1 MNIHEHQAK
10 DILKEFGAPV
20 SNGIVI
26 YSKNEIKEKISNLK
40 NGKYVLKAQIH
51 AGGRGKAGG
60 VKLINDISKLEQE
73 ANNMMGKTLITHQTG
88 SEGKEVK
95 RLYIEEASEIS
106 QEFYLSC
113 LIDRGTS
120 KIAFIS
126 STEGGMDIEKVAS
139 EKPSKII
146 TNKIEYKKDGPSDEE
161 INKIISIF
169 NLKKNQILNMSKLI
183 KSLYQILI
191 QKDASLIEINPLIIT
206 KNEEIICLDAKM
218 NFDDNAIYRRPEIL
232 ELRDLNE
239 EDPTEIEASKNDLAY
254 IKLNGTIGCMVNGAG
269 LAMATMDIIKLY
281 GKEPANFLDVGG
293 GASKE
298 KVTAAFKLILADKNV
313 KGILINIFGGIM
325 RCDVLAQGVVD
336 AAKQVNL
343 SVPLVVRLAGTNFKE
358 GKEILNKSN
367 LKILS
372 ASDLND
378 ASKKLL
384 RRLVN
389 VDTC

>member
-10 DILKEFGAPV
+10 EILKEFEAPV

-26 YSKNEIKEKISNLK
+26 FSTDEINEKVKQLKSKEF
-40 NGKYVLKAQIH
+40 VLKAQIH

-60 VKLINDISKLEQE
+60 VKLVKSVDQLVVE
-73 ANNMMGKTLITHQTG
+73 AKKMMGKILVTHQTG
-88 SEGKEVK
+88 PEGKEVK

-106 QEFYLSC
+106 KELYLSC
-113 LIDRGTS
+113 LVDRESS

-139 EKPSKII
+139 ESPNKII
-146 TNKIEYKKDGPSDEE
+146 TNKIDLKNEGPSENE
-161 INKIISIF
+161 IENIITAF
-169 NLKKNQILNMSKLI
+169 QLNDDQKKTAGKLI
-183 KSLYQILI
+183 KSLYKII
-191 QKDASLIEINPLIIT
+191 IDKDASLIEINPLVIT
-206 KNEEIICLDAKM
+206 KSDSIICLDAKM
-218 NFDDNAIYRRPEIL
+218 NFDDNAIFRRPEIL
-232 ELRDLNE
+232 NLRDLNE
-239 EDPTEIEASKNDLAY
+239 EDPAEIEASKHDLAY
-254 IKLNGTIGCMVNGAG
+254 IKLNGSIGCMVNGAG

-298 KVTAAFKLILADKNV
+298 KVASAFRLILSDKNV

-336 AAKQVNL
+336 TAKEINL
-343 SVPLVVRLAGTNFKE
+343 EVPLVVRLAGTNFKE
-358 GKEILNKSN
+358 GKEILDKSN

-378 ASKKLL
+378 AAKKI
-384 RRLVN
+384 VEAIK
-389 VDTC
+389 

>member
-10 DILKEFGAPV
+10 EILKQYGAPI
-20 SNGIVI
+20 SNGVVI
-26 YSKNEIKEKISNLK
+26 KSLDQVKKEIHKLKSKKF
-40 NGKYVLKAQIH
+40 VLKAQIH

-60 VKLINDISKLEQE
+60 VKLINDISELEIE
-73 ANNMMGKTLITHQTG
+73 AKKMMGKILVTHQTG
-88 SEGKEVK
+88 SNGKEVK

-106 QEFYLSC
+106 KEFYLSC
-113 LIDRGTS
+113 LVDRETA

-126 STEGGMDIEKVAS
+126 STEGGMDIEKIAKETP
-139 EKPSKII
+139 EKILTTKIDL
-146 TNKIEYKKDGPSDEE
+146 KDEGPNDEE
-161 INKIISIF
+161 IKKIISIF
-169 NLKKNQILNMSKLI
+169 KFNENQSNVGKNLI
-183 KSLYQILI
+183 KTLYKILI
-191 QKDASLIEINPLIIT
+191 EKDANLIEINPLILT
-206 KNEEIICLDAKM
+206 KEEKIVCLDAKM
-218 NFDDNAIYRRPEIL
+218 NFDDNAIFRRPDIL

-239 EDPTEIEASKNDLAY
+239 EDPAEIEASKHDLAY
-254 IKLNGTIGCMVNGAG
+254 IKLNGSIGCMVNGAG

-281 GKEPANFLDVGG
+281 GREPANFLDVGG
-293 GASKE
+293 GATKE

-325 RCDVLAQGVVD
+325 RCDVLAQGVVE

-358 GKEILNKSN
+358 GKEILDKSN

-378 ASKKLL
+378 AAKKI
-384 RRLVN
+384 VEAIK
-389 VDTC
+389 

>member
-10 DILKEFGAPV
+10 KILEEYGAPV
-20 SNGIVI
+20 SNGVVI
-26 YSKNEIKEKISNLK
+26 YSLEDLKKEISKLK
-40 NGKYVLKAQIH
+40 STEFVLKAQIH

-60 VKLINDISKLEQE
+60 VKLIKNLSELENE
-73 ANNMMGKTLITHQTG
+73 AKKMMGKKLVTHQTG
-88 SEGKEVK
+88 PEGKIVK

-106 QEFYLSC
+106 KEFYLSC
-113 LIDRGTS
+113 LIDRESS
-120 KIAFIS
+120 KTAFIS
-126 STEGGMDIEKVAS
+126 STEGGMDIEKIAAES
-139 EKPSKII
+139 PDKII
-146 TNKIEYKKDGPSDEE
+146 TTKMDLNETGPSESELDEIIKVFKLNEDQKKIAKKTVKSMYE
-161 INKIISIF
+161 II
-169 NLKKNQILNMSKLI
+169 LK
-183 KSLYQILI
+183 
-191 QKDASLIEINPLIIT
+191 KDASLIEINPLIIT
-206 KNEEIICLDAKM
+206 KDKKLICLDAKM
-218 NFDDNAIYRRPEIL
+218 NFDDNAIFRRPEIL
-232 ELRDLNE
+232 KLRDLNE
-239 EDPTEIEASKNDLAY
+239 EDPAEIEASKYDLAY
-254 IKLNGTIGCMVNGAG
+254 IKLNGSIGCMVNGAG

-343 SVPLVVRLAGTNFKE
+343 SVPLVVRLAGTNFKQ
-358 GKEILNKSN
+358 GKEILDQSK

-378 ASKKLL
+378 AAKKI
-384 RRLVN
+384 VEAIK
-389 VDTC
+389 

>member
-10 DILKEFGAPV
+10 QILKEYGAPI
-20 SNGIVI
+20 SNGVVI
-26 YSKNEIKEKISNLK
+26 KSLDQIKKEILKLKSKKF
-40 NGKYVLKAQIH
+40 VLKAQIH

-60 VKLINDISKLEQE
+60 VKLIDDINELENESKK
-73 ANNMMGKTLITHQTG
+73 MMGKILVTHQTG
-88 SEGKEVK
+88 PEGKEVK

-106 QEFYLSC
+106 KEFYLSC
-113 LIDRGTS
+113 LVDRQS
-120 KIAFIS
+120 AKIAFIS
-126 STEGGMDIEKVAS
+126 STEGGMDIEKVAKEVP
-139 EKPSKII
+139 EKIHTTKVDL
-146 TNKIEYKKDGPSDEE
+146 KKEGPGDEE
-161 INKIISIF
+161 IKKIISIF
-169 NLKKNQILNMSKLI
+169 KFNDNQSNVGKNLI
-183 KSLYQILI
+183 KSLYKILLE
-191 QKDASLIEINPLIIT
+191 KDANLIEMNPLILT
-206 KNEEIICLDAKM
+206 KEGKIICLDAKM
-218 NFDDNAIYRRPEIL
+218 NFDDNAIFRRPDIL

-239 EDPTEIEASKNDLAY
+239 EDPAEIEASKHDLAY
-254 IKLNGTIGCMVNGAG
+254 IKLNGSIGCMVNGAG
-269 LAMATMDIIKLY
+269 LAMATMDIIKLH

-336 AAKQVNL
+336 AAMQVNL

-358 GKEILNKSN
+358 GKEILDKSN

-378 ASKKLL
+378 AAKKI
-384 RRLVN
+384 VEAIK
-389 VDTC
+389 

>member
-10 DILKEFGAPV
+10 KILEEYGAPV
-20 SNGIVI
+20 SNGVVI
-26 YSKNEIKEKISNLK
+26 YSLEDLKKEISKLK
-40 NGKYVLKAQIH
+40 STEFVLKAQIH

-60 VKLINDISKLEQE
+60 VKLIKNLSELENE
-73 ANNMMGKTLITHQTG
+73 AKKMMGKKLVTHQTG
-88 SEGKEVK
+88 PEGKIVK

-106 QEFYLSC
+106 KEFYLSC
-113 LIDRGTS
+113 LIDRESS

-126 STEGGMDIEKVAS
+126 STEGGMDIEKVAAES
-139 EKPSKII
+139 PDKII
-146 TNKIEYKKDGPSDEE
+146 TTKMDLNETGPSENELDEIIKVFKLNEDQKKIAKKTVKSMYE
-161 INKIISIF
+161 II
-169 NLKKNQILNMSKLI
+169 LK
-183 KSLYQILI
+183 
-191 QKDASLIEINPLIIT
+191 KDASLIEINPLIIT
-206 KNEEIICLDAKM
+206 KDKKLICLDAKM
-218 NFDDNAIYRRPEIL
+218 NFDDNAIFRRPEIL
-232 ELRDLNE
+232 KLRDLNE
-239 EDPTEIEASKNDLAY
+239 EDPAEIEASKYDLAY
-254 IKLNGTIGCMVNGAG
+254 IKLNGSIGCMVNGAG

-343 SVPLVVRLAGTNFKE
+343 SVPLVVRLAGTNFKQ
-358 GKEILNKSN
+358 GKEILDQSK

-378 ASKKLL
+378 AAKKI
-384 RRLVN
+384 VEAIK
-389 VDTC
+389 

>member
-10 DILKEFGAPV
+10 KILKEFGAPV

-26 YSKNEIKEKISNLK
+26 LNTSEIKEKISKLSSK
-40 NGKYVLKAQIH
+40 EFVLKAQIH

-60 VKLINDISKLEQE
+60 VKLIKNLEDLEKE
-73 ANNMMGKTLITHQTG
+73 AEKMMGKILFTHQTG
-88 SEGKEVK
+88 AEGRQVK
-95 RLYIEEASEIS
+95 RLYIEEASDIS
-106 QEFYLSC
+106 KEYYLSC
-113 LIDRGTS
+113 LVDRESS

-139 EKPSKII
+139 ETPDKII
-146 TNKIEYKKDGPSDEE
+146 TTKIELKDKIEMEE
-161 INKIISIF
+161 MEKIINPFQF
-169 NLKKNQILNMSKLI
+169 NDVQKKEAFKIVQA
-183 KSLYQILI
+183 LYKIVI
-191 QKDASLIEINPLIIT
+191 QKDANLIEINPLIIT
-206 KNEEIICLDAKM
+206 KNNKIVCLDAKM
-218 NFDDNAIYRRPEIL
+218 SFDDNAMFRRPEIL

-239 EDPTEIEASKNDLAY
+239 EDPMETEASKHDLAY
-254 IKLNGTIGCMVNGAG
+254 IKLNGSIGCMVNGAG

-298 KVTAAFKLILADKNV
+298 KVAAAFKLILSDKNV

-325 RCDVLAQGVVD
+325 RCDVLAQGVLD
-336 AAKQVNL
+336 AAKEIDL

-358 GKEILNKSN
+358 GKEILDKSN

-378 ASKKLL
+378 AAKKI
-384 RRLVN
+384 VGAIE
-389 VDTC
+389 

>member
-10 DILKEFGAPV
+10 KILEEYGAPV
-20 SNGIVI
+20 SKGVVI
-26 YSKNEIKEKISNLK
+26 YSLEDLKKEISKLK
-40 NGKYVLKAQIH
+40 STEFVLKAQIH

-60 VKLINDISKLEQE
+60 VKLIKNLSELENE
-73 ANNMMGKTLITHQTG
+73 AKKMMGKKLVTHQTG
-88 SEGKEVK
+88 PEGKIVK

-106 QEFYLSC
+106 KEFYLSC
-113 LIDRGTS
+113 LIDRESS

-126 STEGGMDIEKVAS
+126 STEGGMDIEKVAAES
-139 EKPSKII
+139 PDKII
-146 TNKIEYKKDGPSDEE
+146 TTKMDLNETGPSENELDEIIKVFKLNEDQKKIAKKTVKSMYE
-161 INKIISIF
+161 II
-169 NLKKNQILNMSKLI
+169 LK
-183 KSLYQILI
+183 
-191 QKDASLIEINPLIIT
+191 KDASLIEINPLIIT
-206 KNEEIICLDAKM
+206 KDKKLICLDAKM
-218 NFDDNAIYRRPEIL
+218 NFDDNAIFRRPEIL
-232 ELRDLNE
+232 KLRDLNE
-239 EDPTEIEASKNDLAY
+239 EDPAEIEASKYDLAY
-254 IKLNGTIGCMVNGAG
+254 IKLNGSIGCMVNGAG

-343 SVPLVVRLAGTNFKE
+343 SVPLVVRLAGTNFKQ
-358 GKEILNKSN
+358 GKEILDQSK

-378 ASKKLL
+378 AAKKI
-384 RRLVN
+384 VEAIK
-389 VDTC
+389 